1 MQRNNADKAKK
12 APQKKDDNNK
22 NNFKHKSS
30 KPTNQSGKSDK
41 RGTSDQSERFGKPD
55 RYGKSDKTENA
66 PKFEKKDKYEK
77 IESSGRPSKLDKS
90 VRPYKSDKAAKSFKS
105 DKDVKSDKPL
115 KSIKP
120 VKSDKP
126 YKSDEAEID
135 IDVITPVDMESEVFM
150 QVEITDLGDSGEGVG
165 RHEGMTVFVP
175 GGLPGD
181 LVMCKVIEQKKS
193 FAKAKLLHVIEPSTH
208 RIDAPCEIYSQCGG
222 CQIQDY
228 AYKAQLEL
236 KQSMVENAIKRI
248 GGIDCEISPIIGME
262 NPFRYRNKGVYP
274 VQGTFDKPKIG
285 FYKKQSHTV
294 VNAKDCLLQDV
305 QNAPIIEAIR
315 KHMKDF
321 KVSPFDPRY
330 KSGSLKNVM
339 IRKSEATGEVMVV
352 IVTFGSKFS
361 MTKTL
366 VESLLKACPSIVS
379 IQQSIQPTSSIK
391 GLGETSKLLYGK
403 ETIQD
408 KIGDLIFEISPS
420 SFYQVNSAQ
429 TEKLYSKA
437 LEFAALSG
445 TENVYELYSGTGTIS
460 LFLAQK
466 AKWVYGIEIVSEAVD
481 NALENAKANN
491 IENVSFI
498 LGDAEEEI
506 AKLYE
511 AGHKADVVVVDPPR
525 SGCEGT
531 VIESILGMAP
541 QRIVYVSCKPATLA
555 RDLKMLCEG
564 GLYEVTNVQPVDV
577 FGHTV
582 HVEAIILMTR
592 SGSGEKK

>member
-12 APQKKDDNNK
+12 APHKQDDHSK
-22 NNFKHKSS
+22 NNFKNKSS
-30 KPTNQSGKSDK
+30 KSSKS
-41 RGTSDQSERFGKPD
+41 S
-55 RYGKSDKTENA
+55 KSNSQGVKSN
-66 PKFEKKDKYEK
+66 KSNK
-77 IESSGRPSKLDKS
+77 PSK
-90 VRPYKSDKAAKSFKS
+90 A
-105 DKDVKSDKPL
+105 VKPVNSE
-115 KSIKP
+115 KP
-120 VKSDKP
+120 VKSEDTT
-126 YKSDEAEID
+126 YENEL
-135 IDVITPVDMESEVFM
+135 VTPVVMESEVFM
-150 QVEITDLGDSGEGVG
+150 EVEITDLGDSGEGVG

-193 FAKAKLLHVIEPSTH
+193 FAKAKLLHVKEPSPH
-208 RIDAPCEIYSQCGG
+208 RIDAPCEIYDQCGG

-236 KQSMVENAIKRI
+236 KQSMVENALKRI
-248 GGIDCEISPIIGME
+248 GGIECEVAPIIGME

-294 VNAKDCLLQDV
+294 VNAKDCLLQDI
-305 QNAPIIEAIR
+305 QNASIINAIR

-321 KVSPFDPRY
+321 KVSPYDPRF

-352 IVTFGSKFS
+352 LVTAGSKFS

-379 IQQSIQPTSSIK
+379 IQQSIQPSNSIK

-403 ETIQD
+403 ETIKD
-408 KIGDLIFEISPS
+408 KIGGLSFEISPS
-420 SFYQVNSAQ
+420 SFYQVNSVQ
-429 TEKLYSKA
+429 TEKLYAKA

-466 AKWVYGIEIVSEAVD
+466 AKWVYGIEIISEAVD
-481 NALENAKANN
+481 NALENAKVNQ

-511 AGHKADVVVVDPPR
+511 AGHSADVVVVDPPR

-531 VIESILGMAP
+531 VIESILAMAP

-555 RDLKMLCEG
+555 RDLKMLCDG
-564 GLYEVTNVQPVDV
+564 GAYKVTKVQPVDV
-577 FGHTV
+577 FGHTA
-582 HVEAIILMTR
+582 HVECVALI
-592 SGSGEKK
+592 EKK